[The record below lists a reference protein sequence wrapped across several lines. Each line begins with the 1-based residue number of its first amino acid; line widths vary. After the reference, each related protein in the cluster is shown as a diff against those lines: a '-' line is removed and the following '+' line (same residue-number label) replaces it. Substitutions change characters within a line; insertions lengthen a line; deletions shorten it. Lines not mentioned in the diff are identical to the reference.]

1 MQTQSKNTYFNNNL
15 KPKDY
20 EKVLGREIKLIP
32 NSRPYNLNSS
42 VAKFESCGGKFILKL
57 MRFGARLNYKMKLKA
72 KESDHKETDIK
83 NAYFGMRTI
92 EAMSFRAM
100 SFASE
105 GALSYRMACG
115 MVDIAN
121 NHLLRGLWKII
132 TPEKGV
138 KLPKQK

>member
-1 MQTQSKNTYFNNNL
+1 
-15 KPKDY
+15 
-20 EKVLGREIKLIP
+20 
-32 NSRPYNLNSS
+32 
-42 VAKFESCGGKFILKL
+42 
-57 MRFGARLNYKMKLKA
+57 MRMGARINYNNQLKA
-72 KESDHKETDIK
+72 KDSENKETNIK

-105 GALSYRMACG
+105 GKFTYRMANG
-115 MVDIAN
+115 LLDIAN
-121 NHLLRGLWKII
+121 NRPFRGLWKII